1 MLNEEDPVGAA
12 IPPGRTAGRTAART
26 AVTAADLHR
35 PVPRRQRTRGTRHG
49 TPLLAAPPTCPRLR
63 LAANQQITFHHP
75 DISFRGP
82 QALKV
87 RTGMSV
93 R

>member
-1 MLNEEDPVGAA
+1 MLNVEDPVHAA
-12 IPPGRTAGRTAART
+12 IPPGRTAGQTAART

-35 PVPRRQRTRGTRHG
+35 PVPRRQGTRSARRGTR
-49 TPLLAAPPTCPRLR
+49 PARRAAGLP
-63 LAANQQITFHHP
+63 AAAARSKSADHFHHP

-87 RTGMSV
+87 RTG
-93 R
+93 RG